1 MYAYITVPLPPAT
14 HPLHL
19 PSILIGC
26 DQETKLRQLQ
36 RESKPTKQ
44 RIFNELVKIG
54 FDEYISK
61 VLPGLLSRSQQ
72 SGSILSNISRQ
83 KTASFAKHP

>member
-1 MYAYITVPLPPAT
+1 MYAYITVPLPPPAT

-61 VLPGLLSRSQQ
+61 DLTWFAFE
-72 SGSILSNISRQ
+72 ILTER
-83 KTASFAKHP
+83 